1 MASRGHKK
9 SEINKVNLENSEAS
23 DLSFSMDKPNNPE
36 ETINIQIDRLPIKTA
51 ADSSGKDLF
60 TQKAIMMGNRVR
72 LRSIC
77 SKLGKS
83 KWNHSQSS
91 RQPFC
96 GGGAPALHYDCF
108 YYYYFERIQ
117 LYKFQILLTCSHCSD
132 GYSTVPSRQ
141 IYSHTN
147 KKRERTKEKE
157 SAGVLL
163 LNRSFGWISR
173 G

>member
-72 LRSIC
+72 LRPIC

-83 KWNHSQSS
+83 KWNHS
-91 RQPFC
+91 
-96 GGGAPALHYDCF
+96 
-108 YYYYFERIQ
+108 
-117 LYKFQILLTCSHCSD
+117 
-132 GYSTVPSRQ
+132 
-141 IYSHTN
+141 
-147 KKRERTKEKE
+147 
-157 SAGVLL
+157 
-163 LNRSFGWISR
+163 
-173 G
+173 